1 MTDVSADLG
10 TGRASVGAVLDVAWT
25 AGEFTAT
32 EVMAATSLTRSTA
45 IDAIDTLVAVDVL
58 RELPNARA
66 AGSYRSGRPARRFAL
81 SPELGVVIGMDAGDT
96 HLAVTVTTA
105 VPDAQLDRTLAHRRI
120 DLDPAHSAVER
131 RRTILDALHRA
142 LGEAG
147 VSRDQ
152 ILAICVGV
160 AAPVDRDGISP
171 PHPQGFWE
179 RTNPGLAEAL
189 RECAPV
195 VEIKNDAQLAAIAE
209 GSTGAAIGCRDYV
222 ALLASERF
230 GGGVVVDGHVLHGAH
245 GGVGEG
251 VVFDH
256 IIGVG
261 SAFGLRYA
269 LQDQVRAA
277 VEGGEIDRAGAIGR
291 IVGNGRVDPR
301 LVLTLA
307 SSGDADARLVTE
319 RVGATVA
326 RIVGVL
332 GSMYDPA
339 RVIVCGAVAESVE
352 PVLAAARRLLP
363 EELHLPAPE
372 LIASA
377 LGAEVVT
384 IGAVATARRA
394 ARERAVPQL
403 AERRL
408 RALR

>member
-1 MTDVSADLG
+1 MTEVSADLG
-10 TGRASVGAVLDVAWT
+10 TGRASVGAVLDFAWT

-32 EVMAATSLTRSTA
+32 EAMAGTSLTRSTA
-45 IDAIDTLVAVDVL
+45 IDAIDTLVGAAVL

-66 AGSYRSGRPARRFAL
+66 VGAYRSGRPSRRFVLA
-81 SPELGVVIGMDAGDT
+81 PDLGVVIGVDAGDT
-96 HLAVTVTTA
+96 HLAVTVA
-105 VPDAQLDRTLAHRRI
+105 DPLDRTLVHHRVEFAPSQTA
-120 DLDPAHSAVER
+120 DER
-131 RRTILDALHRA
+131 RATILERLGDALI
-142 LGEAG
+142 EAE
-147 VSRDQ
+147 VTRDQ
-152 ILAICVGV
+152 VLALCVGV
-160 AAPVDRDGISP
+160 AAPVNRDGISP
-171 PHPQGFWE
+171 PHPDGFWE

-189 RECAPV
+189 GDWAPV

-209 GSTGAAIGCRDYV
+209 GAEGAAIGCRDYV

-256 IIGVG
+256 IVGVG

-269 LQDQVRAA
+269 VADQVRAA
-277 VEGGEIDRAGAIGR
+277 VEEGEIAADSAVGRLVEADRI
-291 IVGNGRVDPR
+291 DPR

-307 SSGDADARLVTE
+307 ASGDPDAELVTS

-339 RVIVCGAVAESVE
+339 RVIVCGAVAESIE
-352 PVLAAARRLLP
+352 PVLTAARRILP

-372 LIASA
+372 ILAST
-377 LGAEVVT
+377 LGAEVVSR
-384 IGAVATARRA
+384 GAVATARRA
-394 ARERAVPQL
+394 AREYAVPRL
-403 AERRL
+403 AEERL
-408 RALR
+408 RASA

>member
-1 MTDVSADLG
+1 LTEVSADLG
-10 TGRASVGAVLDVAWT
+10 TGRASVGAVLDFAWT

-45 IDAIDTLVAVDVL
+45 IDAIDTLVTVDVL
-58 RELPNARA
+58 RELPNARV

-96 HLAVTVTTA
+96 HLAVSVA
-105 VPDAQLDRTLAHRRI
+105 DPLDRTLAHRRR
-120 DLDPAHSAVER
+120 DLDPAQSAAER
-131 RRTILDALHRA
+131 RATIIDALRRT
-142 LGEAG
+142 LDEAG
-147 VSRDQ
+147 VARDQ

-160 AAPVDRDGISP
+160 AAPVNRDGASP

-179 RTNPGLAEAL
+179 RTNPGLSEAL
-189 RECAPV
+189 RDWAPV

-209 GSTGAAIGCRDYV
+209 GSVGAAIGCRDYV

-277 VEGGEIDRAGAIGR
+277 VEGGEIARGNAIGR
-291 IVGNGRVDPR
+291 LVDGDRVDPR

-307 SSGDADARLVTE
+307 ASGDADAALVTE

-339 RVIVCGAVAESVE
+339 RVIVCGAIAESVE
-352 PVLAAARRLLP
+352 PVLAAARGILP

-394 ARERAVPQL
+394 ARELAVPQL